1 MGLTSPTTKSFLS
14 RIGASKQFGFITTG
28 SSTAQLTDLARRIL
42 YPSSGEVERQKLLIE
57 AFSNPPLYSKLIGRF
72 KDKAVPASGQLGN
85 ILMNEYHII
94 KQVKDNAAK
103 CFLDSANYLGLL
115 SNGVLCMDNVGEQPQ
130 SIVFSQEEQSE
141 KLDSAESLQ
150 EVNNFTHPQ
159 EEGYLFEIPTMGKKT
174 ARFYIPDGVTEK
186 YIDYIK
192 QKKEKMLPVFLDNLK
207 TEL

>member
-1 MGLTSPTTKSFLS
+1 MNTVEDLKRLQLKAFVFLLLLNW
-14 RIGASKQFGFITTG
+14 GKE
-28 SSTAQLTDLARRIL
+28 
-42 YPSSGEVERQKLLIE
+42 YGE
-57 AFSNPPLYSKLIGRF
+57 
-72 KDKAVPASGQLGN
+72 
-85 ILMNEYHII
+85 
-94 KQVKDNAAK
+94 QVKDNAAK

-186 YIDYIK
+186 DIDYIK
-192 QKKEKMLPVFLDNLK
+192 LYIEKMLPVFLDNLK